1 MFAAQMVILLY
12 LKEVIM
18 VFSYYFGAISFDVSD

>member
-1 MFAAQMVILLY
+1 MITALMVILLL
-12 LKEVIM
+12 LKDVLM